1 MEPRRIDD
9 PYHPGKITISAI
21 MIAVAA
27 LAAFLALIAALML
40 NKLIIFMNP
49 QWSLDNVSRIQSFYF
64 QNYQKN

>member
-1 MEPRRIDD
+1 
-9 PYHPGKITISAI
+9 